1 MVEALV
7 RVHLTT
13 LWRTA
18 TASAGRVV
26 ALLLGLLY
34 ALGGLAAVV
43 AGLAVL
49 AHRAPGLHGAA
60 VVIGAALFTCS
71 WLFAT
76 LLTGGGQGLDAGRLA
91 LFDRNARQFLP
102 GLLVVAL
109 LGPGAVAFTLV
120 AVAVAV
126 SWVPAGAAAVV
137 AALVGGALGV
147 LGSMLACRLVATWF
161 ARALAARRTKDV
173 AGVVVGLLAMTVGVG
188 MQVVVRALGEAGVL
202 DPARLR
208 ALGQVVAWTP
218 LGWAWALP
226 WDAATGRWGAF
237 AARLLL
243 AAALVAVEVWLWERS
258 IARALVSPL
267 VAGGQGG
274 RARGH
279 RGLDRLVPWTPA
291 GAVAWRSLVLVR
303 RDPRRISQL
312 VGAVVLPAVM
322 AVGLL
327 SGDGM
332 SHTSAVRILP
342 VLAGWAIGSTLAG
355 SDTNHDGNALWMQV
369 VAGLPG
375 RSDRAGRLAA
385 AGLLVVPVVVA
396 VDVALTAALGRW
408 VELPAV
414 LGTSL
419 GAALVSAAVATTTSA
434 WVQVALP
441 PAGSGV
447 FTGGQGAGLEGF
459 LVGLAGMAASAVLAA
474 PPVVLAVLV
483 HWHGWAGWGLLAAGP
498 AWGLVWVVVACRVAG
513 RHLDATW
520 PEVLQRL
527 TWDRH

>member
-1 MVEALV
+1 MVAALV

-26 ALLLGLLY
+26 ALLLGVLY
-34 ALGGLAAVV
+34 TIAALAAVA
-43 AGLAVL
+43 AGLVVL
-49 AHRAPGLHGAA
+49 AHRAPDEHGGA
-60 VVIGAALFTCS
+60 VVVGAALATGA

-76 LLTGGGQGLDAGRLA
+76 LLTGGGQGLDVGRLA
-91 LFDRNARQFLP
+91 LFDRTARQFLP
-102 GLLVVAL
+102 GLLVVGL
-109 LGPGAVAFTLV
+109 LGPGAVVAALV
-120 AVAVAV
+120 AVGVAA
-126 SWVPAGAAAVV
+126 SWAPAGATVVVV
-137 AALVGGALGV
+137 AAVGGALGV
-147 LGSMLACRLVATWF
+147 LTGMLACRLVATGF

-173 AGVVVGLLAMTVGVG
+173 AAVVLGLLAMSLGVG
-188 MQVVVRALGEAGVL
+188 MQVVGRALGEAGL
-202 DPARLR
+202 LAPARLGV
-208 ALGQVVAWTP
+208 LGRVVAWTP

-226 WDAATGRWGAF
+226 WDAATGRRG
-237 AARLLL
+237 LL
-243 AAALVAVEVWLWERS
+243 ATRLVLAVALVAIEVWLWERT

-267 VAGGQGG
+267 VASGHGV

-312 VGAVVLPAVM
+312 VGAVVMPAVM

-332 SHTSAVRILP
+332 SHATAARLLP
-342 VLAGWAIGSTLAG
+342 VLAGWAVGSTLAG

-375 RSDRAGRLAA
+375 RCDRAGRLAA
-385 AGLLVVPVVVA
+385 AGLLVVPLVVV

-419 GAALVSAAVATTTSA
+419 AAALVSAAVATTTSA
-434 WVQVALP
+434 WVQAALP
-441 PAGSGV
+441 PAGAGV

-459 LVGLAGMAASAVLAA
+459 LVALAGMAASAVVAA
-474 PPVVLAVLV
+474 PPVVLAVLA
-483 HWHGWAGWGLLAAGP
+483 HWHGWVAWVLLAAGP
-498 AWGLVWVVVACRVAG
+498 AWGLAWAVAACRVAG

-527 TWDRH
+527 TWERR